1 MTAKHRNNNLVGAW
15 MDDTLQSA
23 NRIRALPKV
32 AVMER
37 KMNKAEKNICSPA
50 GICMIMKVSFVL
62 FAICTTKL
70 PILTLLE
77 NEPTS
82 RLKYS
87 CKTLGTLMKKV

>member
-15 MDDTLQSA
+15 MDDTLQIA

-77 NEPTS
+77 NEPS
-82 RLKYS
+82 S
-87 CKTLGTLMKKV
+87 CKTLGTLIKK

>member
-50 GICMIMKVSFVL
+50 GICMINKSLVCAVCHLYDKATDSD
-62 FAICTTKL
+62 
-70 PILTLLE
+70 LT
-77 NEPTS
+77 
-82 RLKYS
+82 
-87 CKTLGTLMKKV
+87 

>member
-32 AVMER
+32 GLMER
-37 KMNKAEKNICSPA
+37 KMNKAEKNISSPA

-62 FAICTTKL
+62 FAICRQSYRFR
-70 PILTLLE
+70 PY
-77 NEPTS
+77 
-82 RLKYS
+82 LK
-87 CKTLGTLMKKV
+87 KNRQVLGTLIKKKLLDFNTS